1 MDFDKSIFGLNS
13 MYKRDVISQEV
24 LFENNIASFIDM
36 MNVDTLDGKF
46 NVFDKYLC
54 YIGSEFNYSKA
65 NSSMVKGLFK
75 ELDINETTEIL
86 KVYEKHLIRMVFLL
100 DDDKNNALMKVYNR
114 MISEKDNYIK
124 WLYLNV
130 VWFLLD
136 RFENFKLS
144 INLNEVEFVESQI
157 KSIIIQDSYFP
168 FTFVNTKG
176 GFSFFINVLESL
188 KKIETLKKDEIS
200 DIIHSYIRN
209 FRILKNL
216 SSELLL
222 LDFFLENKEKVFYIG
237 QDSFKEIVIMANK
250 KSKVSELVCYVEQ
263 VIQEKNYRN
272 GAEYIIKLNKYGD
285 KISELDK
292 SKIEKLY
299 KICKIHKRDDI
310 IEASMKEGGF
320 DLTQIISLFESELK
334 ILNIKSLFDLRRW
347 YIYHFDSLIKSNE
360 SVYELLFNHINHI
373 GNRMTLT
380 GFEGLN
386 NAYINCLNIA
396 VFTYL
401 MNNRFGFLESM
412 VELKNNTELDV
423 FIDKFVVHIKT
434 YAYNSEN
441 QLGFSEEILSENLI
455 LLIEPMLRMFINKT
469 DDSTYI
475 IPDDIRDNIDYV
487 SLLSRLY
494 NLFEKYSCMPN
505 ILFNYMRDRVVG
517 TMGDKDN
524 SNAIKKGKIEGMRN
538 RYLHGLMFNSGAF
551 DFASVFV
558 FVILM
563 FLDIKESYA
572 KLCK

>member
-24 LFENNIASFIDM
+24 LFENNITSFIDM

-100 DDDKNNALMKVYNR
+100 DNDKNNALMKVYNR

-144 INLNEVEFVESQI
+144 INLKEVEFVESQI
-157 KSIIIQDSYFP
+157 KSIIIQDSCFP

-188 KKIETLKKDEIS
+188 KKIETLNKDEIA

-209 FRILKNL
+209 FKILKNL

-263 VIQEKNYRN
+263 VIQEK
-272 GAEYIIKLNKYGD
+272 IIV
-285 KISELDK
+285 
-292 SKIEKLY
+292 
-299 KICKIHKRDDI
+299 
-310 IEASMKEGGF
+310 MV
-320 DLTQIISLFESELK
+320 Q
-334 ILNIKSLFDLRRW
+334 NI
-347 YIYHFDSLIKSNE
+347 
-360 SVYELLFNHINHI
+360 
-373 GNRMTLT
+373 
-380 GFEGLN
+380 
-386 NAYINCLNIA
+386 
-396 VFTYL
+396 
-401 MNNRFGFLESM
+401 
-412 VELKNNTELDV
+412 
-423 FIDKFVVHIKT
+423 
-434 YAYNSEN
+434 
-441 QLGFSEEILSENLI
+441 
-455 LLIEPMLRMFINKT
+455 
-469 DDSTYI
+469 
-475 IPDDIRDNIDYV
+475 
-487 SLLSRLY
+487 
-494 NLFEKYSCMPN
+494 
-505 ILFNYMRDRVVG
+505 
-517 TMGDKDN
+517 
-524 SNAIKKGKIEGMRN
+524 
-538 RYLHGLMFNSGAF
+538 
-551 DFASVFV
+551 
-558 FVILM
+558 
-563 FLDIKESYA
+563 
-572 KLCK
+572 